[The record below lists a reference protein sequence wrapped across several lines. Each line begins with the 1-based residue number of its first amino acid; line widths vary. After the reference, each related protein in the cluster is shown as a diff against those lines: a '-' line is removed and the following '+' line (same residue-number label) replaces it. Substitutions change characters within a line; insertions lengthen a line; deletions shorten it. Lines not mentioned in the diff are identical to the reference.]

1 MKMKNTVVNMEKS
14 VQLLSVKYDAVLGGM
29 QEQATEIT
37 TSKTKVERMAADNT
51 RNDLKL
57 QQQVNILEPYSRRQ
71 NIEVHGLPL
80 TANEDSMSKV
90 NDLATELKLAPLN
103 EADIEGLHRL
113 QSK

>member
-1 MKMKNTVVNMEKS
+1 MEKS

-80 TANEDSMSKV
+80 TANEDLMRKV
-90 NDLATELKLAPLN
+90 NDLSTELKLALLN